1 MTAASINWPSRPAL
15 CCGGLL
21 AVMLGLS
28 ACAGAPQRSSS
39 DIAALT
45 ACRHRADE
53 VYAKQNRAEVYMSDT
68 FATSGRDSPYST
80 TALPGVTTRG
90 LSGQYERDSM
100 VSDCLA
106 GTGPATGVS
115 TSPKPRPPAS
125 APAAPL
131 P

>member
-1 MTAASINWPSRPAL
+1 MSFHSTNRAALRCGTTLALILSI
-15 CCGGLL
+15 
-21 AVMLGLS
+21 S
-28 ACAGAPQRSSS
+28 ACAGSQRSPS

-45 ACRHRADE
+45 ACRQRADE

-80 TALPGVTTRG
+80 TALPGITTRG

-106 GTGPATGVS
+106 GTGAATGVS
-115 TSPKPRPPAS
+115 TKPAPGKPKPPVVVPPS
-125 APAAPL
+125 
-131 P
+131 